1 MFVRSIAASAAL
13 LLLATV
19 ARADLEPWKDYDI
32 SDQVWQVT
40 TVKVHSNMG
49 DAYLEGL
56 KNTWVTGMEASKKL
70 GQIEDYFIYRSELP
84 ESGDFNLMLVVRFA
98 DNEALAPN
106 QERYEAFMKEFG
118 EEQSEKTTEY
128 AQKNYPG
135 MREITGEYRFRR
147 IDLK

>member
-32 SDQVWQVT
+32 SEQVWQVT
-40 TVKVHSNMG
+40 TIKVHSNMG

-56 KNTWVTGMEASKKL
+56 KNTWVTGMETSKKL

>member
-56 KNTWVTGMEASKKL
+56 KNTWVTGMETSKKL

-84 ESGDFNLMLVVRFA
+84 ASGDFNLMLVVRFA
-98 DNEALAPN
+98 NNEALAPN

-118 EEQSEKTTEY
+118 EEQSERTTEY

>member
-84 ESGDFNLMLVVRFA
+84 ESGDFNLLLVVRFA
-98 DNEALAPN
+98 NSEALEPN
-106 QERYEAFMKEFG
+106 QARYEAFMKEFG
-118 EEQSEKTTEY
+118 EEQSEKSTEY
-128 AQKNYPG
+128 AQENYPG
-135 MREITGEYRFRR
+135 MREITGEYRLRR

>member
-56 KNTWVTGMEASKKL
+56 KNTWVTGMETSKKL

-84 ESGDFNLMLVVRFA
+84 ASGDFNLMLVVRFA
-98 DNEALAPN
+98 NNEALAPN

-128 AQKNYPG
+128 AQENYPG